1 MGGSMI
7 GVNIDG
13 IYYYKEKDILD
24 YLNVSAQSFLK
35 YCELNKL
42 KPKIICDV
50 YLYPLAKPEVRVS
63 QRTRS
68 TKEKSNGSQFFEAY
82 SNAYKKRY
90 GVLPVRNTKQNAISF
105 QITTRLGLEDS
116 LQLAE
121 FYLNHDDMFYV
132 KNLHPLGLLLNSC
145 ESLVTQ
151 MKSGYKMNN
160 VIAKREEK
168 RLSFNTDKE
177 EIEKYFND
185 KRGSN

>member
-1 MGGSMI
+1 MN
-7 GVNIDG
+7 NINISG
-13 IYYYKEKDILD
+13 NFYYKSKDLEEFLGINSSEFTRLIEKDVFSSVKIGDVTL
-24 YLNVSAQSFLK
+24 
-35 YCELNKL
+35 YCVQDNKF
-42 KPKIICDV
+42 KRK
-50 YLYPLAKPEVRVS
+50 
-63 QRTRS
+63 
-68 TKEKSNGSQFFEAY
+68 TKEKSKGSQFFEAY
-82 SNAYKKRY
+82 SKAYKKRY
-90 GVLPVRNTKQNAISF
+90 GVEPVRNMKQNALSF

-121 FYLNHDDMFYV
+121 FYLNHDDTFYV

-160 VIAKREEK
+160 VIAKKEEK
-168 RLSFNTDKE
+168 RLSFNSDKE